1 MPEQDAVVAI
11 TSGVRDMQAVLNLVW
26 DKLLPAMTPSTLP
39 ADEEANARLT
49 RRLAEL
55 AVRMPDAAG
64 SRGNEADGRYMF
76 APNDMKLESIALAHD
91 SASARETLVAR
102 IDEVEHRIECGRG
115 NWQAGEVA
123 WGALK
128 RQPAAAAGGWSGDT
142 FTAKICFYETPFVVT
157 VRLKFSG
164 NEVTVN
170 SETNVGFG
178 RTRQPELVGKL
189 AAASGE

>member
-1 MPEQDAVVAI
+1 M
-11 TSGVRDMQAVLNLVW
+11 
-26 DKLLPAMTPSTLP
+26 KPSALP
-39 ADEEANARLT
+39 ADEGTNAKLT
-49 RRLAEL
+49 KRLAEV
-55 AVRMPDAAG
+55 AVRTPESAG
-64 SRGNEADGRYMF
+64 SRGDVAKGRYMF
-76 APNDMKLESIALAHD
+76 APNDLKLESIELEED
-91 SASARETLVAR
+91 SAGGREILVAR
-102 IDEVEHRIECGRG
+102 VDGVEQRIECGRG
-115 NWQAGEVA
+115 KWQAGDVA

-128 RQPAAAAGGWSGDT
+128 RQPAAAAGGWSSDA

-178 RTRQPELVGKL
+178 RTKQPELVGKV